1 MTIIKE
7 YITYTEKHVAEYGE
21 KTLVLM
27 QVGSFFE
34 AYGLLNSDDNIYG
47 SQIEEF
53 SRICDMV
60 ISRKRMCVGKTRI
73 VMSGFGLY
81 VLEKYV
87 KKLQAAG
94 YTTVIYTQDT
104 QAKNTTRSLAYT
116 FSPGTFFTNDT
127 EELSNS
133 TVCVWVNTTPANS
146 IMEARVCV
154 GMASIDIFTGKSA
167 LFQYNTEFFHNP
179 STYDELERF
188 ISIHNPIETVVIT
201 NLDKDKTN
209 DLIQFANIQSKR
221 IHTIFMDDVKSLTD
235 NLKCAKNSEKQIY
248 QREIIKQFYP
258 THKIDTFFDDFY
270 DYDIATQSFC
280 FLLDFIYRHNPNLV
294 ANISPPIF
302 ENYSDRLVLA
312 NHSLTQLNMI
322 DDSRYHGKLS
332 SVSKFLNNCVT
343 TMGKRQFNY
352 QILNPITDATRLNK
366 EYDITEYLLTNYE
379 DSEGY
384 RKELGTIKDIE
395 KLKRKLVLKKIT
407 PKDLFILDENL
418 STIKNLF
425 EKSNADST
433 LQEYFTKGAI
443 HEISLK
449 CQTIRQRL
457 GKNLDLVKA
466 KHIDDVTVEK
476 LGGLDISQAAFI
488 KKGINTEID
497 KKVKDCLDSRAKL
510 ECIVLWLSNQIK
522 KFEKSKKTTSYI
534 KIHETPKMEAT
545 LLGTKRRV
553 ALLKNEIDDLILSG
567 SSVNSCS
574 PIVTL
579 TYKSKYTNQNETLT
593 LDLTG
598 INYISLGSNKKD
610 QVVTSPEIKEIT
622 RMIQSSKDV
631 LINEMILF
639 YQNFIEDFLI
649 HFETSLSEIVN
660 YVTCLDILQCR
671 AYIAHKYNYC
681 KPEIKDA
688 DKSFVDA
695 REIRHCLIEHLQTNE
710 LYVTNNVT
718 LGDDMDGMLLYGTNA
733 VGKTSLIKA
742 IGISI
747 IMAQAGLYV
756 PCTQFTY
763 CPYHY
768 LFTRILGNDNLFKG
782 LSTFAVEMS
791 ELRTILKLSTQD
803 SLILGDEL
811 CSGTESDSA
820 LSIFMAGLETLS
832 KVRCSF
838 IFATH
843 FHEIKD
849 YDELKVL
856 ENMKLFHMSV
866 IFDKTSNKL
875 IYDRKLKD
883 GPGESMYGLEVCK
896 ALSLPDTFLTRAHEL
911 RNKYNTVSNS
921 VLIRN
926 TSHYNSQKI
935 KGMCEVCREKEG
947 KDVHHLQHQKYA
959 NDDNKYI
966 GTFHKNHL
974 ANLAVVCQACHD
986 KFHED
991 DRQYKKTTTS
1001 VGIEIKETK
1010 VSL

>member
-1 MTIIKE
+1 M
-7 YITYTEKHVAEYGE
+7 
-21 KTLVLM
+21 
-27 QVGSFFE
+27 
-34 AYGLLNSDDNIYG
+34 
-47 SQIEEF
+47 
-53 SRICDMV
+53 
-60 ISRKRMCVGKTRI
+60 
-73 VMSGFGLY
+73 
-81 VLEKYV
+81 
-87 KKLQAAG
+87 
-94 YTTVIYTQDT
+94 
-104 QAKNTTRSLAYT
+104 
-116 FSPGTFFTNDT
+116 
-127 EELSNS
+127 
-133 TVCVWVNTTPANS
+133 
-146 IMEARVCV
+146 
-154 GMASIDIFTGKSA
+154 
-167 LFQYNTEFFHNP
+167 
-179 STYDELERF
+179 
-188 ISIHNPIETVVIT
+188 
-201 NLDKDKTN
+201 
-209 DLIQFANIQSKR
+209 
-221 IHTIFMDDVKSLTD
+221 
-235 NLKCAKNSEKQIY
+235 
-248 QREIIKQFYP
+248 
-258 THKIDTFFDDFY
+258 
-270 DYDIATQSFC
+270 
-280 FLLDFIYRHNPNLV
+280 LDFIYRHNPNLV

-660 YVTCLDILQCR
+660 YVTCLDILQAR

-718 LGDDMDGMLLYGTNA
+718 LGKDMDGMLLYGTNA
-733 VGKTSLIKA
+733 VGKTSLDK
-742 IGISI
+742 SHWY
-747 IMAQAGLYV
+747 LYYYGSGWTI
-756 PCTQFTY
+756 CALHTI
-763 CPYHY
+763 Y
-768 LFTRILGNDNLFKG
+768 LLSLSLF
-782 LSTFAVEMS
+782 
-791 ELRTILKLSTQD
+791 IY
-803 SLILGDEL
+803 
-811 CSGTESDSA
+811 
-820 LSIFMAGLETLS
+820 
-832 KVRCSF
+832 
-838 IFATH
+838 TH
-843 FHEIKD
+843 F
-849 YDELKVL
+849 
-856 ENMKLFHMSV
+856 
-866 IFDKTSNKL
+866 
-875 IYDRKLKD
+875 
-883 GPGESMYGLEVCK
+883 G
-896 ALSLPDTFLTRAHEL
+896 
-911 RNKYNTVSNS
+911 
-921 VLIRN
+921 
-926 TSHYNSQKI
+926 
-935 KGMCEVCREKEG
+935 
-947 KDVHHLQHQKYA
+947 
-959 NDDNKYI
+959 
-966 GTFHKNHL
+966 
-974 ANLAVVCQACHD
+974 
-986 KFHED
+986 
-991 DRQYKKTTTS
+991 
-1001 VGIEIKETK
+1001 
-1010 VSL
+1010 